1 MRHVSSEFVEGLMCL
16 QSHWVTFCFREGL
29 CPRVLLRHLQPCVA
43 EPTSSIFLQ
52 STVDTNESWCRG
64 SNSCIPVGYSA
75 GKKFSICFDFVFA
88 FLYSLVET
96 LLLWFLFIFWMC
108 CRIYFILSQYCFIE
122 TTQNELL
129 IFWINLCIFII
140 A

>member
-1 MRHVSSEFVEGLMCL
+1 MRQVSREFVEGLMCL

-43 EPTSSIFLQ
+43 EPTPSIFLQ

-88 FLYSLVET
+88 FLYSCWDFVAVIFIHILNV
-96 LLLWFLFIFWMC
+96 LQNLF
-108 CRIYFILSQYCFIE
+108 YFITI
-122 TTQNELL
+122 LL
-129 IFWINLCIFII
+129 HRNYSEWISNFLN
-140 A
+140 